1 MIPADEVTV
10 KKQEEK
16 IGARNMIVANKMGII
31 KDQLGTTAVQVTA
44 RQQDTT
50 GIKMVEK
57 ASTAVESAM
66 WAKLGEPEVEN
77 ITRADPEQE
86 AAEDIDGR
94 AVQEDWI
101 DKKEKAEEDIVTR
114 RSGTV
119 SAHTIEDM
127 STGELTEDIEGMEEP
142 AAVRGISSPDYLL
155 GERYFPGQVMQWGS
169 GVIVQGK
176 GSKGDTDQK
185 HKRVLNTKHD
195 GMSKEIDAGAR
206 PAHGAHQSCQSGR
219 AGVSGAQSYPVEAL
233 PAQTVSTMMAV
244 SQSCQEGGAGVSGA
258 QSHPV
263 EELPAQNGSTLSAVS
278 QSCHLSLYPQ

>member
-1 MIPADEVTV
+1 MGAEQGVRDMIPADEVTV

-31 KDQLGTTAVQVTA
+31 KDQLGTTAVQVSA
-44 RQQDTT
+44 RQQATT

-94 AVQEDWI
+94 AVQEPEEDWI
-101 DKKEKAEEDIVTR
+101 DKKEKAEEDTVTR
-114 RSGTV
+114 GSGRV

-195 GMSKEIDAGAR
+195 GMSKEVDAGAR
-206 PAHGAHQSCQSGR
+206 PTKGAPQSCQGGR

-233 PAQTVSTMMAV
+233 LAQTVSTMMAV
-244 SQSCQEGGAGVSGA
+244 K
-258 QSHPV
+258 
-263 EELPAQNGSTLSAVS
+263 AVS
-278 QSCHLSLYPQ
+278 KQT